1 LKQCYLYYEFNIFL
15 TLTHQDIST
24 VLALCKKGNQL
35 AQLEVYNRYNK
46 AMYNVAL
53 RIVKDSALAEDCM
66 QEGFISAFEKL
77 ETFKAEAAFGAWLKR
92 IVVNKSIANYHK
104 SKKYVAMSE
113 TTEAILEAEE
123 VGEGINNEDFT
134 KLKATQVVSCMQE
147 MHISYQRIL
156 TLHFIEGYDYEEICE
171 ILNISNANCR
181 TLISRA
187 KESLRKKMAVLNS
200 SFHRY

>member
-1 LKQCYLYYEFNIFL
+1 M
-15 TLTHQDIST
+15 TLTHQDILS
-24 VLALCKKGNQL
+24 VLVLCKKGNQL
-35 AQLEVYNRYNK
+35 AQLEVYNRYHK

-53 RIVKDSALAEDCM
+53 RIVKDTALAEDCM
-66 QEGFISAFEKL
+66 QEGFIAAFEKL
-77 ETFKAEAAFGAWLKR
+77 DTFKAEAAFGAWLRR

-123 VGEGINNEDFT
+123 FEEIEDGICEDEYT
-134 KLKATQVVSCMQE
+134 KLKATQVLNCMQE
-147 MHISYQRIL
+147 LHSSYQRIL

-181 TLISRA
+181 TLISRG
-187 KESLRKKMAVLNS
+187 KESLRKKMTVL
-200 SFHRY
+200 R